1 MEYTKD
7 NFKRLTTT
15 NLRQHDVVIF
25 TVDDNKIK
33 YVVNS
38 DHLAEIN
45 GGDGAIF
52 KVLDIENK
60 HRYCSIYYDYQTS
73 DGAWPVFKNG
83 DFAAATELVYELFM
97 ECVKKF
103 PPKPYTTTE
112 AEPAKRKYPLYSI
125 RDTVIFYLP
134 DGKTVRYR
142 VEKNHLSTGCGE
154 NYLLFT
160 RLGLSQEQ
168 REKWA
173 ELSYGTHRSKG
184 GWPYYEEDNMEQI
197 SKFIFEIKEIISD
210 IEFDDDTAKY
220 INVWKNIQD
229 YYKGKTPT
237 INKTS
242 INVNQNQIENGKI
255 IKIKRITPSVVRGER
270 KRGSIIQGKNCR
282 TSVTSGYIGYRTITG

>member
-7 NFKRLTTT
+7 NVKRLTTT

-25 TVDDNKIK
+25 TVDDDEIK
-33 YVVNS
+33 YVVDSN
-38 DHLAEIN
+38 HLAAIDGIN
-45 GGDGAIF
+45 SAIF
-52 KVLDIENK
+52 NVLGIENK
-60 HRYCSIYYDYQTS
+60 YKYCSKYYWYPTF

-83 DFAAATELVYELFM
+83 DFAAATELVYALFM
-97 ECVKKF
+97 ECEKKSS
-103 PPKPYTTTE
+103 PKPYNPAE
-112 AEPAKRKYPLYSI
+112 AKPAKRKYRLYSI
-125 RDTVIFYLP
+125 GDTVIFDLP
-134 DGKTVRYR
+134 DGETVRYR
-142 VEKNHLSTGCGE
+142 VEKNYLSAEHGG

-160 RLGLSQEQ
+160 RLGLSREQ

-173 ELSYGTHRSKG
+173 GLSYGTHTSEG
-184 GWPYYEEDNMEQI
+184 DWPYYEEDNMEQI

-210 IEFDDDTAKY
+210 IELHDDVD
-220 INVWKNIQD
+220 IWKKIQD

-282 TSVTSGYIGYRTITG
+282 TSVTSGYIGHRTITG